1 MAIALIILAAGQ
13 GTRMNSEMPKV
24 LHKVAG
30 APLLVHAM
38 QAGASL
44 DPERMIIVAGHG
56 AEAVTAAAHMATA
69 GDIVLLSPGGTSFD
83 AFNDFAERGERF
95 RDWVNQ
101 L

>member
-1 MAIALIILAAGQ
+1 MQWQEWANRVTQRVKHVVLFGDLAETLEKRLAEAGCKQ
-13 GTRMNSEMPKV
+13 MTRVDGLET
-24 LHKVAG
+24 
-30 APLLVHAM
+30 
-38 QAGASL
+38 
-44 DPERMIIVAGHG
+44 
-56 AEAVTAAAHMATA
+56 AVTAAAHMATA